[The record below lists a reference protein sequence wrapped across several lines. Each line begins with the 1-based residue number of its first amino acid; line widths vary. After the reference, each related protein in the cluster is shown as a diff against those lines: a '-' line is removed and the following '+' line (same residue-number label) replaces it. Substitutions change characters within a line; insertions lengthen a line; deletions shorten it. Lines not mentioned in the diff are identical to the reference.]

1 MIQRVWDWNSC
12 SYIFWKNTMGT
23 VMKKYKKLLPVKNK
37 ESHESVVLS
46 VMEPPSLVNEVG
58 KDGTKAAAIY

>member
-1 MIQRVWDWNSC
+1 
-12 SYIFWKNTMGT
+12 MGT
-23 VMKKYKKLLPVKNK
+23 VMKKYKKLLPVKNE